1 MTFRKSFLPRIFS
14 SKEKTISQT
23 DEDSFDSSVEFERT
37 LTFSATPPSFR
48 KSLSV
53 AESESTSRLRSLN
66 FSNFQ
71 SQMSDIS
78 DRRDFRPWHAFR
90 KSPTDI
96 AKKRNLHCAECL
108 SSMLALVLG
117 CCGGLCSLLSIEKP
131 LQRFL
136 YSQ

>member
-1 MTFRKSFLPRIFS
+1 MYVNFCVFILFQAFPLISSISFLQEI
-14 SKEKTISQT
+14 I
-23 DEDSFDSSVEFERT
+23 VEFERT

-53 AESESTSRLRSLN
+53 AESESTSRLGSLN
-66 FSNFQ
+66 FNNFQ

-96 AKKRNLHCAECL
+96 AKKRNLYVLIRPTSFHIHCFIKQNCIRN
-108 SSMLALVLG
+108 
-117 CCGGLCSLLSIEKP
+117 CSLN
-131 LQRFL
+131 
-136 YSQ
+136 